1 MRATSMRRLIGGAA
15 ALSLVGAMLLSTGS
29 TVLAGETR
37 DITIVMTPL
46 NGLTA
51 GGVTKTDITITNVS
65 GHTLSNAHFLIGL
78 DHALNTSDITVVSV
92 FNDSSGLCP
101 TVTTPVTTYDCAY
114 GNIGAK
120 ANQKVRTL
128 SVAFGVG
135 SVGAHTINVELKV
148 AETGSD
154 VGSNTNYKTAS
165 VSVTPSAASCNS
177 LATYKLPGDGTLV
190 IPTAGADCAT
200 SDTQRSGLLVPA
212 NDNGNVVS
220 VDDTIL
226 ATSCSLGFTCI
237 GNQIDGSVNGG
248 APVTPYLKWT
258 IFYSNSVLGSVP
270 PNKVAFLHDGTII
283 LAGNKGLCKT
293 DTSVDCQE
301 PYKVEAGGVWF
312 YVRTQTNGVI
322 KGMN

>member
-1 MRATSMRRLIGGAA
+1 MRATSMRRLVGGAA
-15 ALSLVGAMLLSTGS
+15 ALSLIGAMLLSTGP

-37 DITIVMTPL
+37 DITIAMSAP

-51 GGVTKTDITITNVS
+51 GGVTKTDITITNAS
-65 GHTLSNAHFLIGL
+65 GHTLSNAHFLIGT
-78 DHALNTSDITVVSV
+78 DHAVNASDVTIVSV

-101 TVTTPVTTYDCAY
+101 TVTTPVPTYDCNY

-135 SVGAHTINVELKV
+135 SEGLHTITVELKV

-165 VSVTPSAASCNS
+165 VSSTPSPASCDS

-190 IPTAGADCAT
+190 IPTAGTDCAT

-212 NDNGNVVS
+212 NANGNVVA
-220 VDDTIL
+220 VDDSLL
-226 ATSCSLGFTCI
+226 ATTCSVGFLCI
-237 GNQIDGSVNGG
+237 GNQIDGTVNGG
-248 APVTPYLKWT
+248 ADVDPFVTWT
-258 IFYSNSVLGSVP
+258 IFYSNSVLGNLNPS
-270 PNKVAFLHDGTII
+270 KVAFLHDGKII
-283 LAGNKGLCKT
+283 PAGNKGLCKT
-293 DTSVDCQE
+293 DTSVDCQD
-301 PYKVEAGGVWF
+301 PYVVSSGGVTF
-312 YVRTQTNGVI
+312 FVRTQKNGLI
-322 KGMN
+322 KGMH